1 MLRVKSRI
9 AIDGVGTI
17 MRCFS
22 RISVGAVLL
31 TALVEYNAFAGT
43 EMPADPASRSEGGSM
58 TTEQRALE
66 AGVQAVVYGLP
77 LVMMD

>member
-1 MLRVKSRI
+1 VLGVKSRI

-43 EMPADPASRSEGGSM
+43 EMPADPASRSEG
-58 TTEQRALE
+58 
-66 AGVQAVVYGLP
+66 
-77 LVMMD
+77 

>member
-1 MLRVKSRI
+1 VLGVKSRI

-17 MRCFS
+17 MRCLS

-43 EMPADPASRSEGGSM
+43 ESRLIQRPAAKAD
-58 TTEQRALE
+58 L
-66 AGVQAVVYGLP
+66 
-77 LVMMD
+77 